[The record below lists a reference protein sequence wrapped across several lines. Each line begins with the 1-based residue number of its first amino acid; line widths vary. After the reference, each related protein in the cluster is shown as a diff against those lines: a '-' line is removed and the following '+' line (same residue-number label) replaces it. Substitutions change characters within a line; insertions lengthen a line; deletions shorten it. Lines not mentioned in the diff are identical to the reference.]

1 VTTTAFC
8 PYCFSTQ
15 PVGEYL
21 VGGQRKF
28 RCASCGSPV
37 EVVHPVGEAAP
48 ASLPRV
54 LCIDDDRLL
63 LGLFSD
69 ALAARGFQTLF
80 ATDGPSGIAKAKQER
95 PDLILLDLMMPR
107 MNGFEVCRQLRA
119 DPTLKDTPIIILTAV
134 EDPSLDLKGRQVGA
148 TLSLRKPFGPADLV
162 STIQRVLGRNGES
175 PIL

>member
-21 VGGQRKF
+21 VGGERTF

-37 EVVHPVGEAAP
+37 EVVHPVGKAAS
-48 ASLPRV
+48 AHLPRV

-63 LGLFSD
+63 LSLFSE
-69 ALAARGFQTLF
+69 ALTARGFQTLF

-95 PDLILLDLMMPR
+95 PDLILLDIMMPR
-107 MNGFEVCRQLRA
+107 MSGFEVCRQLRA
-119 DPTLKDTPIIILTAV
+119 DPTLKDTPIIILTAL
-134 EDPSLDLKGRQVGA
+134 EDSNLDLKGRQVGA
-148 TLSLRKPFGPADLV
+148 TLSLHKPFGPTDLV
-162 STIQRVLGRNGES
+162 STIQRVLGRNGDS